1 MNGYDSY
8 YRCFPGKVKRQGRR
22 GDGNGP
28 GRKYAGRSAQDLPA
42 SVQSAPVCKEHC
54 FTPRGKAGGHFACT
68 PEKSHKPSS
77 LRNARVLSA
86 MSFEMEPL
94 YRSSLAVRLRCPQNM
109 SFPQR
114 RTSMAGVSQRYLS
127 RIG

>member
-8 YRCFPGKVKRQGRR
+8 YRCFPGKVKRQGAAR
-22 GDGNGP
+22 GWKRP
-28 GRKYAGRSAQDLPA
+28 RRKYAGRSAQDLPA

-54 FTPRGKAGGHFACT
+54 FTPRGKAGGHLACA

-77 LRNARVLSA
+77 SRNARVLSA